1 MNSSVSKPDVPK
13 PEVSKP
19 DVPKPDV
26 SNKTSND
33 VPGLKTVYGTTNCP
47 TYIYRR
53 IFRRARR
60 IAVNKLKSLFVM

>member
-47 TYIYRR
+47 TYTVE
-53 IFRRARR
+53 FSVAP
-60 IAVNKLKSLFVM
+60 AVLQLIN